1 MKKLLFTFI
10 LFCSFKP
17 IIMANDDR
25 LTVTAPVKTVTV
37 FRSGAEMIHSA
48 TAKLP
53 KGNSELVIEGI
64 SNNIDINSLQV
75 NCPSTVTILGVEFSN
90 QYLVNDNSTLSMR
103 KITDSMEL
111 VNYEIEKINISIA
124 TAEDLLT
131 VLKSN
136 KEIKG
141 SQTGLSVTE
150 LVKLMDYYKLKSSE
164 LQNELSALKS
174 KKQKQQALIQKLSA
188 QMQEEQKKN
197 TSSAGRVI
205 IQLNAAFSAESE
217 FTISYITQNA
227 YWTPYYDLKVENV
240 KRPIQLIYKAKISQT
255 TGIDWKKVKLSLST
269 STPSQYG
276 AAPLLRSW
284 FLSYI
289 NPVRRMESNLS
300 KSNSIQSIGGRV
312 AGVELKEV
320 ITSGHGKVKIR
331 GTNSVNNE
339 SQPLYIVNGGQM
351 SYNDYANLDP
361 SSFKSVDVLKDE
373 AATAIYGARASNGVV
388 LITLKDG
395 LDDYVSVSENDLDI
409 TYDIDLPYDVPTNG
423 KQQIATLKEASMNGI
438 FKYYAVP
445 KLDKEAYLLAEISDW
460 EKLNLL
466 AGEANII
473 FEGTY
478 IGKSFLDPASTN
490 DTLNLTLGK
499 DKRVVVKREKVADFS
514 SIKLVGSNKLQV
526 ITYELTVKNN
536 KKDAINFILK
546 DQYPISTNK
555 DIEVELRESS
565 DAMVNAEIGV
575 LTWKL
580 QLAPGESKKVRIS
593 YSVKYPRGKVL
604 NLQ

>member
-1 MKKLLFTFI
+1 MKKLLPFVLFLCLSSTFA
-10 LFCSFKP
+10 FS
-17 IIMANDDR
+17 NDDIS
-25 LTVTAPVKTVTV
+25 TVASNVKSVTV
-37 FRSGAEMIHSA
+37 YRSGAEMIHMAS
-48 TAKLP
+48 AKLP

-64 SNNIDINSLQV
+64 SNSIDINSLQV
-75 NCPSTVTILGVEFSN
+75 NCPSSITILGVEFSN
-90 QYLVNDNSTLSMR
+90 QYLVSENSTPAMR
-103 KITDSMEL
+103 KMTDSMEL
-111 VNYEIEKINISIA
+111 VNTEIEKINISIA
-124 TAEDLLT
+124 TTEDLLT

-141 SQTGLSVTE
+141 SQAGLSVAE
-150 LVKLMDYYKLKSSE
+150 LVKLMDYYKIKSSE
-164 LQNELSALKS
+164 LQNELSALKL
-174 KKQKQQALIQKLSA
+174 KKQKQQTLIQKLSA

-197 TSSAGRVI
+197 TKSAGRVI
-205 IQLNAAFSAESE
+205 LQLNAALSADSE
-217 FTISYITQNA
+217 FTISYITPNA

-240 KRPIQLIYKAKISQT
+240 QRPIQLIYKAKISQT

-269 STPSQYG
+269 SSPSQYG

-289 NPVRRMESNLS
+289 NPVRRLENDLS
-300 KSNSIQSIGGRV
+300 KSNTIQALQGKV
-312 AGVELKEV
+312 AGVQISESV
-320 ITSGHGKVKIR
+320 VVDYNSIKIR
-331 GTNSVNNE
+331 GASSINNDN
-339 SQPLYIVNGGQM
+339 QPLIIVNGVPM
-351 SYNDYANLDP
+351 NYNDYANLDP
-361 SSFKSVDVLKDE
+361 ASIKSVDVLKD
-373 AATAIYGARASNGVV
+373 ANSTAIYGARASNGVV

-395 LDDYVSVSENDLDI
+395 LDDYVTVSENDLDI

-445 KLDKEAYLLAEISDW
+445 KLNKEAYLLAEISDW

-499 DKRVVVKREKVADFS
+499 DKRVVVKREKMADFS
-514 SIKLVGSNKLQV
+514 SVKFIGSNKLQV

-565 DAMVNAEIGV
+565 DAMVNTEIGV

-593 YSVKYPRGKVL
+593 YSVKYPKGKVL